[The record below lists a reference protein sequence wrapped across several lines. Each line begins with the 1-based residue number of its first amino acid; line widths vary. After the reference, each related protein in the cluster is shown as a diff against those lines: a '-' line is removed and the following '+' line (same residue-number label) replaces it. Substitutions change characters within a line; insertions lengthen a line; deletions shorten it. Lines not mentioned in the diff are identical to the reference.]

1 MRLGMDVGGFTA
13 AEADRMRRAFG
24 RRNGAAMVET
34 YRRKFLA
41 GAGERGVPEP
51 VAEAVFGKFNPHY
64 MFPEGHA
71 LAFAFTAY
79 KMAWLRRYHPLE
91 FFVALFNEQPMGF
104 WDLDTLKQDARRLGL
119 RVAHPDVNR
128 SELLCTPEG
137 EETLLL
143 GLTFVKGV
151 DARLGETLLRAREAG
166 EFRDLPDLLAHSG
179 LPREALK
186 IWCGLAQ
193 WIASPTSLT
202 AAPHC
207 GRWARVTYPARV
219 GDSWRC
225 PWQCPMRRRVCARRT
240 GRSGCWTS
248 TPCWACVPRAT

>member
-1 MRLGMDVGGFTA
+1 MQLGMDVGGFTA
-13 AEADRMRRAFG
+13 AEADQMRRAFG
-24 RRNGAAMVET
+24 RRNGAAMVAS

-79 KMAWLRRYHPLE
+79 QMAWLRRYHPLE

-202 AAPHC
+202 AAPLC
-207 GRWARVTYPARV
+207 GRWARVACPARV

-225 PWQCPMRRRVCARRT
+225 P
-240 GRSGCWTS
+240 
-248 TPCWACVPRAT
+248 